1 MKSITSKELQDKI
14 KAGEEFHFLDVREQ
28 WENYIVRFDES
39 LLIPLGTLSNRYQ
52 EIDPDKKWV
61 VYCHHGVRSVHA
73 CMFLDS
79 IGFQNI
85 FNLTGG
91 IDNWSQ
97 TVDPTVKR
105 Y

>member
-1 MKSITSKELQDKI
+1 MKSITPTELQQKI
-14 KAGEEFHFLDVREQ
+14 INGEEFQFLDVREQ
-28 WENYIVRFDES
+28 WENNVVHLKDS
-39 LLIPLGTLSNRYQ
+39 LLIPLGSIPYRHQ
-52 EIDPDKKWV
+52 EIDQEKKWV
-61 VYCHHGVRSVHA
+61 VYCHHGVRSIRA

-79 IGFQNI
+79 LGFQNV

-91 IDNWSQ
+91 IDHWSL